1 MWSKAVQQG
10 MTLPGQTKSNY
21 QNPVA
26 TEMTKS
32 PNALIAEQRDAIRD
46 ARRQKRIRNQIAR
59 MAANA
64 GIIDV
69 NLVQFLNQFN

>member
-26 TEMTKS
+26 TEMTTS
-32 PNALIAEQRDAIRD
+32 PNALIAEQRDA
-46 ARRQKRIRNQIAR
+46 RRQKRTRNQIAR